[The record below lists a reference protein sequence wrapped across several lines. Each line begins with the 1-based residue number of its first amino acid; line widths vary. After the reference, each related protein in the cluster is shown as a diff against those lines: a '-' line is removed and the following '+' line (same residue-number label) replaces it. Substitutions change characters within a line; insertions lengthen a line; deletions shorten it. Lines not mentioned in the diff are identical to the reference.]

1 MDNRWQYAGKEAQR
15 FAPGGVFNQPS
26 LSGRCSVDLGL
37 LNFGARMYDPF
48 TARWIS
54 IDKMSQTRL
63 FSSPLVYGSD
73 NPINRID
80 VDGNTDWGLVKKGVE
95 TTLLGAGTLGAGVAL
110 TGSTAGAGIALG
122 GLLTVNGFSA
132 IGTGIAI
139 TMTGFLTPEEKADPS
154 LAEQIPTDLTNALS
168 KAADMIVGNEN
179 NEIETVTSIVSTTI
193 GVSTFTLNPQN
204 IGELISDLGTIVQ
217 VGNTSQQVNSLI
229 GVIQSRT
236 QQTISSYETERSLY
250 NEEWKEHL
258 WTPNY

>member
-1 MDNRWQYAGKEAQR
+1 M
-15 FAPGGVFNQPS
+15 
-26 LSGRCSVDLGL
+26 
-37 LNFGARMYDPF
+37 
-48 TARWIS
+48 
-54 IDKMSQTRL
+54 
-63 FSSPLVYGSD
+63 
-73 NPINRID
+73 
-80 VDGNTDWGLVKKGVE
+80 
-95 TTLLGAGTLGAGVAL
+95 
-110 TGSTAGAGIALG
+110 
-122 GLLTVNGFSA
+122 NGFSA

>member
-1 MDNRWQYAGKEAQR
+1 
-15 FAPGGVFNQPS
+15 
-26 LSGRCSVDLGL
+26 L
-37 LNFGARMYDPF
+37 
-48 TARWIS
+48 I
-54 IDKMSQTRL
+54 
-63 FSSPLVYGSD
+63 
-73 NPINRID
+73 
-80 VDGNTDWGLVKKGVE
+80 
-95 TTLLGAGTLGAGVAL
+95 GAGTLGAGVAL

-122 GLLTVNGFSA
+122 CLLTVDGFTA
-132 IGTGIAI
+132 IGTGIAM
-139 TMTGFLTPEEKADPS
+139 TMTGFIIPDEKVDPS

-168 KAADMIVGNEN
+168 KSADILAGNEN
-179 NEIETVTSIVSTTI
+179 NEIETVTSIATTTI